1 MSIPAFLAAIGLG
14 SGAAGFGAAGAGA
27 ATSGMNTS
35 MIDGM
40 MGGSTPKIDAGFGAG
55 TPYQANYD
63 PSSMGGNIDQNELA
77 AALAKYDAD
86 AKNRAF
92 MAQNPGTEGA
102 GMSQPNKPDVMGM
115 GGLMQLATQGQRQP
129 QARQQAPQYSNP
141 YIQSLMG

>member
-14 SGAAGFGAAGAGA
+14 SGAAAKGLPAAASNLG
-27 ATSGMNTS
+27 NF
-35 MIDGM
+35 DQL
-40 MGGSTPKIDAGFGAG
+40 MGGTMPQS
-55 TPYQANYD
+55 
-63 PSSMGGNIDQNELA
+63 GGNMFTNMAQQYTGQSAGGGSPEGTDWEAVL
-77 AALAKYDAD
+77 
-86 AKNRAF
+86 KNQMEMAEAERGRQF

-129 QARQQAPQYSNP
+129 QARQRAPQYSNP